1 MIYSLGRKLRT
12 KSIGVSIEVCRIIS
26 YFCNMA
32 IVLFDNSSRNSL
44 FPLTFTKAVAAL
56 RFGIL
61 SIQERWAMKTKEEVF
76 IKTDSYLQVLY
87 PAPNVQEHL
96 WIDAAVM
103 ADDNLFSMICNLE
116 NGACIV
122 DEKGLVAGRLAIPF
136 EEFKADITLFA
147 AQKKVEN
154 VKRLTYC
161 WDMMLWNDSMIREDF
176 KLVTKGRAS
185 QPISPTVQVVQTADI
200 FIEEGAK
207 LEFCTLNSKTGPI
220 YIGKDAEIM
229 EGSCVRGPF
238 SIGFNSVLKMNSRI
252 YGATSLGPCC
262 MGGGEIKNSVIM
274 GYTNKAHDGYLGDAV
289 IGEWCNIG
297 AGATNSNV
305 KNTAGDVKVW
315 NYASNSYIGVGQKC
329 GLIMGDYSRV
339 AINSSI
345 NTGTVVGV
353 SCNVFGAGLLPTI
366 FNNFCWGVTGNKY
379 DLNKAFFAIDNWK
392 KMKNS
397 SITEAESSVLTSIF
411 AQIQ

>member
-1 MIYSLGRKLRT
+1 
-12 KSIGVSIEVCRIIS
+12 
-26 YFCNMA
+26 MA

-44 FPLTFTKAVAAL
+44 FPLTYTKAVAAL

-76 IKTDSYLQVLY
+76 VHTDAYLQVLY
-87 PAPNVQEHL
+87 PTPILMDHI
-96 WIDAAVM
+96 WIDASVM
-103 ADDNLFSMICNLE
+103 PDDQLVNAIMSLDE
-116 NGACIV
+116 NTCLI
-122 DEKGLVAGRLAIPF
+122 DDKGLVAGRRSTSF
-136 EEFKADITLFA
+136 NEFKPDITLYEK
-147 AQKKVEN
+147 QIVLSN
-154 VKRLTYC
+154 TKRLNYC
-161 WDMMLWNDSMIREDF
+161 WEMMLWNDSMIREDF

-185 QPISPTVQVVQTADI
+185 QPISPTVQVLQTADI
-200 FIEEGAK
+200 FIEDGAK

-289 IGEWCNIG
+289 IGEWCNMG
-297 AGATNSNV
+297 AGSTNSNV

-315 NYASNSYIGVGQKC
+315 NYATNSYLSVGQKC

-366 FNNFCWGVTGNKY
+366 LNNFSWGMTGNKY
-379 DLNKAFFAIDNWK
+379 DLKKALFAIDNWK
-392 KMKNS
+392 KMKNV
-397 SITEAESSVLTSIF
+397 SITDAETSILESIF
-411 AQIQ
+411 AEIQQ